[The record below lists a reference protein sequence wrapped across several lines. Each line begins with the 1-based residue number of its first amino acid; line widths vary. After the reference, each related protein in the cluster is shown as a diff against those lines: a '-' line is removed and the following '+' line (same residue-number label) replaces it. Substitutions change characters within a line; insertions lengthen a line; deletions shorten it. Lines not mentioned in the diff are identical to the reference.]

1 MKRLLFSVM
10 ATIGFT
16 AASMAQ
22 SVPSYLPTNGL
33 VGWWPFNGNANDESG
48 NGNNGTVNGA
58 SLTSDRNGNVNNAY
72 SFDGSSNYIDC
83 GQMANLGNFPTV
95 FTQNAWILA
104 AQNQSNYCK
113 MPIISKRQSGS
124 NSWAT
129 LGAGGNGTIG
139 VPWINQAYFFVN
151 APGYVPGIT
160 NALFSSTN
168 TNDAQWHMVTGTK
181 SGNIY
186 KLYFDG
192 ILQDSII
199 DNYSPLGSTD
209 NMIFG
214 HESIWGFSCEQWYEG
229 KLDDIGIWNRALT
242 QQEISDL
249 YNSVNCSNNL
259 TITPSNNNL
268 ATGSL
273 ANFTAT
279 TSDPNPSF
287 VWQSDFGQGF
297 QTLNNYGN
305 YSGVNSSSLSIS
317 NVQLANH
324 NQPIRAISTSG
335 NCIDTSN
342 VAMIMISDTCINTI
356 NDTNFITVTDTL
368 IINAVITGVNPPNN
382 QNTIKVFPNPAST
395 HITIN
400 YGNFA
405 SMNGYQLI
413 ITNALGQQVFNTNIT
428 QQSDYIDLSTWS
440 GNGVYFVHLIDPQGQ
455 TVDIR
460 KIVLQ

>member
-1 MKRLLFSVM
+1 MKKKNLLLSVV
-10 ATIGFT
+10 ATIGLT
-16 AASMAQ
+16 AATMAQ

-58 SLTSDRNGNVNNAY
+58 TLTSDRNGAANSAFSLNGLSDYITLNNY
-72 SFDGSSNYIDC
+72 PTSGNQSFSIFSWVKTPSIASRRQIISYGSNNTLQGAWFYIGVDSLLHFDLSFTNGPVSNIKIGNNSWHHVGVINNSGLIQLFVDGISSGISLAMSPNILTGGKTIGSS
-83 GQMANLGNFPTV
+83 
-95 FTQNAWILA
+95 
-104 AQNQSNYCK
+104 
-113 MPIISKRQSGS
+113 II
-124 NSWAT
+124 NNNWFF
-129 LGAGGNGTIG
+129 NGI
-139 VPWINQAYFFVN
+139 
-151 APGYVPGIT
+151 
-160 NALFSSTN
+160 
-168 TNDAQWHMVTGTK
+168 
-181 SGNIY
+181 
-186 KLYFDG
+186 
-192 ILQDSII
+192 
-199 DNYSPLGSTD
+199 
-209 NMIFG
+209 
-214 HESIWGFSCEQWYEG
+214 
-229 KLDDIGIWNRALT
+229 LDDIGIWNRVLT

-259 TITPSNNNL
+259 TVNPSNNNL
-268 ATGSL
+268 ITGNQ

-317 NVQLANH
+317 NVQFANH

-342 VAMIMISDTCINTI
+342 VAMIMIIDTCINTI

-368 IINAVITGVNPPNN
+368 IINATITGINPPNN

-405 SMNGYQLI
+405 SMNGYQLK